1 MVQAL
6 RLVSADPIRPIT
18 PPACLTRG
26 PRERDASAGQTADG
40 SAKSALLEA
49 LSREVRT
56 TLALVSGYS
65 QTLLHLD
72 LDDEQRDRYFAR
84 ISIASEHVAE
94 LTEEMLSVTASKNDG
109 RPLYQAVA
117 ISSLL
122 SHLGRQLAEEAD
134 PPRLIVQ
141 LSAELPLANADPAWI
156 VRVLRNLVMT
166 TASGSA
172 GGRAVR
178 VDARSTGEWV
188 VVSVQG
194 GEEPLGNEAT
204 SPGSPIVPRSHRN
217 GSAES
222 ATASADHAGSLSHRL
237 DLPPSRVWDPS
248 TRPGLD
254 LCRQLVEAHGGRI
267 WLDETA
273 SDVRVSFSLPR
284 YWPEATPVERR
295 GARRLADAL
304 KL

>member
-1 MVQAL
+1 MIQGPE
-6 RLVSADPIRPIT
+6 LVSADPIRSIRLSGRP
-18 PPACLTRG
+18 TRG
-26 PRERDASAGQTADG
+26 PRDGNASAGQPADG
-40 SAKSALLEA
+40 SATSALLEA

-72 LDDEQRDRYFAR
+72 LDDEERVRDLAR

-94 LTEEMLSVTASKNDG
+94 LTEEMLLVTASKNDG
-109 RPLYQAVA
+109 RPLRQAVA

-122 SHLGRQLAEEAD
+122 SHLGRQLAEEAH
-134 PPRLIVQ
+134 PPRLIPQ
-141 LSAELPLANADPAWI
+141 LPAQLPLASADPVWI
-156 VRVLRNLVMT
+156 GRVLRNLVT
-166 TASGSA
+166 TAAGSPA
-172 GGRAVR
+172 DGRAVR
-178 VDARSTGEWV
+178 VDARSTGQWV

-194 GEEPLGNEAT
+194 SEEPLENQT
-204 SPGSPIVPRSHRN
+204 PNPGSLIAPRSHRI

-222 ATASADHAGSLSHRL
+222 ATASGGRAGSLSHRF
-237 DLPPSRVWDPS
+237 DLPASSVGDLSR
-248 TRPGLD
+248 RPGLD

-273 SDVRVSFSLPR
+273 SGVRVSFSLPR
-284 YWPEATPVERR
+284 YRPDATSVERP
-295 GARRLADAL
+295 GAHVMVGAL

>member
-1 MVQAL
+1 
-6 RLVSADPIRPIT
+6 
-18 PPACLTRG
+18 
-26 PRERDASAGQTADG
+26 
-40 SAKSALLEA
+40 LLEA

-72 LDDEQRDRYFAR
+72 LDDEERVRDLAR

-94 LTEEMLSVTASKNDG
+94 LTEEMLLVTASKNDG
-109 RPLYQAVA
+109 RPLCQAVA

-122 SHLGRQLAEEAD
+122 SHLGRQLAEEAH
-134 PPRLIVQ
+134 PLRLIPQ
-141 LSAELPLANADPAWI
+141 LPAQLPLASADPVWI
-156 VRVLRNLVMT
+156 GRVLRNLVTT
-166 TASGSA
+166 TARGSA
-172 GGRAVR
+172 DGRAVR
-178 VDARSTGEWV
+178 VDARSTGQWV

-194 GEEPLGNEAT
+194 GEEPLENQT
-204 SPGSPIVPRSHRN
+204 PPGSLIPPRPHRI

-222 ATASADHAGSLSHRL
+222 AAASGGRAGSLSHRF
-237 DLPPSRVWDPS
+237 DLPAPSVGDLS

-273 SDVRVSFSLPR
+273 SGVRVSFSLPR
-284 YWPEATPVERR
+284 YRPDATSVERPR
-295 GARRLADAL
+295 AQVMVGAL

>member
-1 MVQAL
+1 MVQGL
-6 RLVSADPIRPIT
+6 KLVSADPIRPIA
-18 PPACLTRG
+18 PPARFARG
-26 PRERDASAGQTADG
+26 LRDRDASAGQTADG
-40 SAKSALLEA
+40 SAESALVEA

-72 LDDEQRDRYFAR
+72 LDDEERGRYLAR

-94 LTEEMLSVTASKNDG
+94 LTEEMLSVTASRNDG
-109 RPLYQAVA
+109 RPLCQAVA

-134 PPRLIVQ
+134 PPRLIAQ
-141 LSAELPLANADPAWI
+141 LPAELPLVSADPLWI
-156 VRVLRNLVMT
+156 VRVLRNVVMT
-166 TASGSA
+166 AAGGSA
-172 GGRAVR
+172 DSRAVR
-178 VDARSTGEWV
+178 MDARSTGEWV

-194 GEEPLGNEAT
+194 GEEPRGNET
-204 SPGSPIVPRSHRN
+204 PDPGWPMAPRSHRI
-217 GSAES
+217 GSAQS
-222 ATASADHAGSLSHRL
+222 AIASAGRTGSLSLRF
-237 DLPPSRVWDPS
+237 DRPASRVGDLS

-273 SDVRVSFSLPR
+273 SGVRVSFSLPR

-295 GARRLADAL
+295 GADCLAGSL

>member
-1 MVQAL
+1 MVQGPGI
-6 RLVSADPIRPIT
+6 VSADPIRST
-18 PPACLTRG
+18 RLPARPTRG
-26 PRERDASAGQTADG
+26 PRDGNASAGQTADG
-40 SAKSALLEA
+40 SATSALLEA

-72 LDDEQRDRYFAR
+72 LDDEERVRDLAR

-94 LTEEMLSVTASKNDG
+94 LTEEMLLVTALKNGG
-109 RPLYQAVA
+109 RPLCQAVA

-122 SHLGRQLAEEAD
+122 SHLGRQLAEEAH
-134 PPRLIVQ
+134 PLRLIPQ
-141 LSAELPLANADPAWI
+141 LPAQLPLASADPVWI
-156 VRVLRNLVMT
+156 GRVLRSLVTT
-166 TASGSA
+166 TAMGSA
-172 GGRAVR
+172 DGRAVR
-178 VDARSTGEWV
+178 VDARSSGRWV

-194 GEEPLGNEAT
+194 GEEPIENQT
-204 SPGSPIVPRSHRN
+204 PNPGSLIPPRPHRI

-222 ATASADHAGSLSHRL
+222 AAASGGRAGSLSHRF
-237 DLPPSRVWDPS
+237 DLPASTVGDLS

-273 SDVRVSFSLPR
+273 SGVRVSFSLPR
-284 YWPEATPVERR
+284 YGPDATSVERP
-295 GARRLADAL
+295 GAHVMAGAL
-304 KL
+304 EL